1 MNRMYGVYI
10 LLFFYIGRKNMKKY
24 IMSIILCITAIGMSA
39 CASGKKIYESEKMNA
54 YERTEYFLT
63 MEYADTRID
72 ALESTDEKALYC
84 ESRFEDIDGI
94 TTYVVKNTYE
104 YDYETG
110 KAEKIESF
118 TAENYSPFYVPGGK
132 ILELDIDKNLY
143 VLDEQRQLIT
153 KVNLTELTFPNQASG
168 KSSINYIFDIKSDG
182 NYVYVNGQNNDGQGI
197 VLVLNL
203 DLQGKAF
210 FLADSGWTLVP
221 MRENKVKLVD
231 NKDGSLYGYKEERN
245 KLDKEGKLPKNVM
258 DFSVT
263 RGFCPGNAEYDYF
276 YYTNGYK
283 NEDSGIREDYL
294 IGVKGGRQEKIFD
307 FTAMGIADCY
317 VMNITPDTQEGFYVW
332 AIASEEKTVLYHFT
346 PSETVGDYSGKA
358 GKICC
363 KIGSL
368 WTVNNLYIEEFNKQS
383 EDYYFEM
390 VVYGDMYED
399 RDIAITHLFL
409 DCQDGKLDG
418 ILLDDIEDELIKN
431 DALYDLENYFAQS
444 KVVSKDR
451 FITHYLESVTDEK
464 GRIYALYP
472 DFTAFGYAYDKEID
486 FSDLMQ
492 YESLCG
498 ERNSFL
504 PTQGAGEDLAFL
516 LEYSGNRIVDEETK
530 EIHVKEETFR
540 SMLQFLKIQS
550 TDQHKNFDPVMQYC
564 EGESCATRAN
574 LSEPSDYLYFNELFH
589 KNAVFSNV
597 GADGLIIGSREGL
610 LGVCS
615 KSENKEAL
623 FALYDFLYEPEN
635 YHNFFSWGMIMPV
648 IREEYELRK
657 DYFLAT
663 EAYEDKYGKY
673 NRKHDFQI
681 GMGAAEVIIPVGS
694 ISEEEAEAAV
704 TALQE
709 VKYVKP
715 MKAAYE
721 NIIREEAEAYFTG
734 NQDLDRTCDNMEN
747 RLRLALEENKD

>member
-1 MNRMYGVYI
+1 MYGVCI
-10 LLFFYIGRKNMKKY
+10 LLFFHIGRKMMKKY
-24 IMSIILCITAIGMSA
+24 IFTTVLCIATIWMSA
-39 CASGKKIYESEKMNA
+39 CASGKKTYESEKMNA

-63 MEYADTRID
+63 KEYDDTRIE
-72 ALESTDEKALYC
+72 ALGSTDEKALYC

-118 TAENYSPFYVPGGK
+118 TAENYSSFYVPGGK
-132 ILELDIDKNLY
+132 MLELDIDKNLY
-143 VLDEQRQLIT
+143 VLDEQRQVIT
-153 KVNLTELTFPNQASG
+153 KVNLTELTFPNQASE

-182 NYVYVNGQNNDGQGI
+182 NYVYVNGKNTANQGI
-197 VLVLNL
+197 VLVLDM
-203 DLQGKAF
+203 DLQGKAI
-210 FLADSGWTLVP
+210 FLADGGWTLVP

-231 NKDGSLYGYKEERN
+231 NKDGSVYGYKEERN

-263 RGFCPGNAEYDYF
+263 RGFCPGNTEYDYF
-276 YYTNGYK
+276 YYTKGYK
-283 NEDSGIREDYL
+283 NEDNGIGKDYL
-294 IGVKGGRQEKIFD
+294 IGVKDGRQEKIFD
-307 FTAMGIADCY
+307 FTAMGIADFY
-317 VMNITPDTQEGFYVW
+317 IMNITPDTQEGFYIWV
-332 AIASEEKTVLYHFT
+332 IASEEEPVLYHFT

-472 DFTAFGYAYDKEID
+472 DFKAFGYAYDEKID
-486 FSDLMQ
+486 FSNLMQ
-492 YESLCG
+492 YENLCG
-498 ERNSFL
+498 KTKSFL
-504 PTQGAGEDLAFL
+504 STQGAGGDLAWL
-516 LEYSGNRIVDEETK
+516 LEYSGNRIVDEENK
-530 EIHVKEETFR
+530 KIHVKEDAFR

-635 YHNFFSWGMIMPV
+635 YHNFFFWGMIMPV
-648 IREEYELRK
+648 IREEYGLWK

-734 NQDLDRTCDNMEN
+734 NQDLDRACDNMEN

>member
-1 MNRMYGVYI
+1 MYGVCI
-10 LLFFYIGRKNMKKY
+10 LLFFHIGRKMMKKY
-24 IMSIILCITAIGMSA
+24 IFTTVLCIATIWMSA

-54 YERTEYFLT
+54 YERMEYFPT
-63 MEYADTRID
+63 REYADTRIE
-72 ALESTDEKALYC
+72 ALDSTDEKALYC

-118 TAENYSPFYVPGGK
+118 TAENYSSFYVPGGK
-132 ILELDIDKNLY
+132 MLELDIDKNLY
-143 VLDEQRQLIT
+143 VLDQQRQIIT
-153 KVNLTELTFPNQASG
+153 KVNLTELTFPNQASE
-168 KSSINYIFDIKSDG
+168 KSGINYIFDIKSDG
-182 NYVYVNGQNNDGQGI
+182 DYVYVNGQNNDGRGI
-197 VLVLNL
+197 VLVLDM
-203 DLQGKAF
+203 DLQGKAA

-231 NKDGSLYGYKEERN
+231 NKDGSVYGYKEERN

-283 NEDSGIREDYL
+283 NEDNGIGKDYL
-294 IGVKGGRQEKIFD
+294 IGVKDGRQEKIFD
-307 FTAMGIADCY
+307 FTAMGIADFY
-317 VMNITPDTQEGFYVW
+317 IMNITPDTQEGFYIWV
-332 AIASEEKTVLYHFT
+332 IASEEEPVLYHFT

-399 RDIAITHLFL
+399 RDIALTHLFL

-418 ILLDDIEDELIKN
+418 IVLGGIEDELIKN
-431 DALYDLENYFAQS
+431 DVLYDLENYFAQS

-451 FITHYLESVTDEK
+451 FITHYLESVTDGK

-589 KNAVFSNV
+589 KNVVFSNV

-673 NRKHDFQI
+673 NRKYDFQI

-721 NIIREEAEAYFTG
+721 NIILEEAEAYFTG

>member
-1 MNRMYGVYI
+1 
-10 LLFFYIGRKNMKKY
+10 MKKY
-24 IMSIILCITAIGMSA
+24 IFTTVLCIATIWMSA

-54 YERTEYFLT
+54 YERTEYFPT
-63 MEYADTRID
+63 REYADTRID
-72 ALESTDEKALYC
+72 ALDSTDEKALYC

-118 TAENYSPFYVPGGK
+118 TAENYSSFYVPGGK
-132 ILELDIDKNLY
+132 MLELDIDKNLY
-143 VLDEQRQLIT
+143 VLDEQRQVIT
-153 KVNLTELTFPNQASG
+153 KVNLTELTFPNQASE

-182 NYVYVNGQNNDGQGI
+182 NYVYVNGQNNDGRGI

-203 DLQGKAF
+203 DLQGKAA

-231 NKDGSLYGYKEERN
+231 NKDGSVYGYKEERN

-263 RGFCPGNAEYDYF
+263 KGFCPGNAEYDYF

-283 NEDSGIREDYL
+283 NEDNGIGKDYL
-294 IGVKGGRQEKIFD
+294 IGVKDGRQEKIFD
-307 FTAMGIADCY
+307 FTAMGIADFY
-317 VMNITPDTQEGFYVW
+317 IMSITPDTQEGFYIWV
-332 AIASEEKTVLYHFT
+332 IASEEEPVLYHFT

-472 DFTAFGYAYDKEID
+472 DFKAFGYAYDEKID
-486 FSDLMQ
+486 FSNLMQ
-492 YESLCG
+492 YENLCG
-498 ERNSFL
+498 ESNSFL
-504 PTQGAGEDLAFL
+504 STQGAGVDLAWL
-516 LEYSGNRIVDEETK
+516 LEYSGNRIVDEENK
-530 EIHVKEETFR
+530 EIHVKEDAFR

-550 TDQHKNFDPVMQYC
+550 TDKHKNFDPVMQYC

-574 LSEPSDYLYFNELFH
+574 LPEPSDYLYFNELFH
-589 KNAVFSNV
+589 KNAVFGNV
-597 GADGLIIGSREGL
+597 GAEGLIIGEREGL

-635 YHNFFSWGMIMPV
+635 YHNFFFWGMIMPV
-648 IREEYELRK
+648 VREEYGLWK

>member
-1 MNRMYGVYI
+1 
-10 LLFFYIGRKNMKKY
+10 MKKY
-24 IMSIILCITAIGMSA
+24 IFTTVLCIATIWMSA

-54 YERTEYFLT
+54 YERTEYFPT
-63 MEYADTRID
+63 REYADTRIE
-72 ALESTDEKALYC
+72 ALDSTDEKALYC

-118 TAENYSPFYVPGGK
+118 TAENYSSFYVPGGK
-132 ILELDIDKNLY
+132 MLELDIDKNLY
-143 VLDEQRQLIT
+143 VLDEQRQVIT
-153 KVNLTELTFPNQASG
+153 KVNLTELTFPNQASE

-182 NYVYVNGQNNDGQGI
+182 NYVYVNGKNTANQGI
-197 VLVLNL
+197 VLVLDM
-203 DLQGKAF
+203 DLQGKAI
-210 FLADSGWTLVP
+210 FLADGGWTLVP

-231 NKDGSLYGYKEERN
+231 NKDGSVYGYKEERN

-263 RGFCPGNAEYDYF
+263 RGFCPGNTEYDYF
-276 YYTNGYK
+276 YYTKGYK
-283 NEDSGIREDYL
+283 NEDNGIGKDYL
-294 IGVKGGRQEKIFD
+294 IGVKDGRQEKIFD
-307 FTAMGIADCY
+307 FTAMGIADFY
-317 VMNITPDTQEGFYVW
+317 IMNITPDTQEGFYIWV
-332 AIASEEKTVLYHFT
+332 IASEEEPVLYHFT

-472 DFTAFGYAYDKEID
+472 DFKAFGYAYDEKID
-486 FSDLMQ
+486 FSNLMQ
-492 YESLCG
+492 YENLCG
-498 ERNSFL
+498 KTKSFL
-504 PTQGAGEDLAFL
+504 STQGAGGDLAWL
-516 LEYSGNRIVDEETK
+516 LEYSGNRIVDEENK
-530 EIHVKEETFR
+530 KIHVKEDAFR

-635 YHNFFSWGMIMPV
+635 YHNFFFWGMIMPV
-648 IREEYELRK
+648 VREEYGLWK

-694 ISEEEAEAAV
+694 ISEKEAEAAV

-721 NIIREEAEAYFTG
+721 NIILEEAEAYFTG
-734 NQDLDRTCDNMEN
+734 NQDLDRACDNMEN

>member
-1 MNRMYGVYI
+1 
-10 LLFFYIGRKNMKKY
+10 MKKY
-24 IMSIILCITAIGMSA
+24 IFTTVLCIATIWMSA

-54 YERTEYFLT
+54 YERTECFLT
-63 MEYADTRID
+63 MEYADTCID

-132 ILELDIDKNLY
+132 MLELDIDKNLY

-182 NYVYVNGQNNDGQGI
+182 NYVYVNGQNNDGRGI

-210 FLADSGWTLVP
+210 FLADGGWTLVP

-399 RDIAITHLFL
+399 RDIALTHLFL

-418 ILLDDIEDELIKN
+418 IVLGDIEDELIKN

-550 TDQHKNFDPVMQYC
+550 TDKHKNFDPVMQYC

-673 NRKHDFQI
+673 NRKYDFQI

>member
-1 MNRMYGVYI
+1 
-10 LLFFYIGRKNMKKY
+10 MKKY
-24 IMSIILCITAIGMSA
+24 IFTTVLCIATIWMSA

-54 YERTEYFLT
+54 YERTECFLT

-358 GKICC
+358 GKVCC

-368 WTVNNLYIEEFNKQS
+368 WPANNLYIEEFNKQS

-418 ILLDDIEDELIKN
+418 ILLDDIEDELVKN

-451 FITHYLESVTDEK
+451 FITHYLESVMDEK

-472 DFTAFGYAYDKEID
+472 DFKAFGYAYDEKID
-486 FSDLMQ
+486 FSNLMQ
-492 YESLCG
+492 YENLCG
-498 ERNSFL
+498 KTKSFL
-504 PTQGAGEDLAFL
+504 STQGAGGDLAWL
-516 LEYSGNRIVDEETK
+516 LEYSGNRIVDEENK
-530 EIHVKEETFR
+530 EIHVKEEAFR

-721 NIIREEAEAYFTG
+721 NIILEEAEAYFTG

>member
-1 MNRMYGVYI
+1 MSA
-10 LLFFYIGRKNMKKY
+10 LKTIGREILQMKKY

-54 YERTEYFLT
+54 YERTEYFPT
-63 MEYADTRID
+63 REYADTRIE
-72 ALESTDEKALYC
+72 ALDSTDEKALYC
-84 ESRFEDIDGI
+84 ESRFEDIDGT

-118 TAENYSPFYVPGGK
+118 TAENYSSFYVPGGK
-132 ILELDIDKNLY
+132 MLELDIDKNLY
-143 VLDEQRQLIT
+143 VLDQQRQIIT

-168 KSSINYIFDIKSDG
+168 KSGINYIFDIKSDG
-182 NYVYVNGQNNDGQGI
+182 DYVYVNGQNNDGRGI
-197 VLVLNL
+197 VLVLDM
-203 DLQGKAF
+203 DLQGKAA

-283 NEDSGIREDYL
+283 NEDNGIGKDYL
-294 IGVKGGRQEKIFD
+294 IGVKDGRQEKIFD
-307 FTAMGIADCY
+307 FTAMGIADFY
-317 VMNITPDTQEGFYVW
+317 IMNITPDTQEGFYIWV
-332 AIASEEKTVLYHFT
+332 IASEEEPVLYHFT

-418 ILLDDIEDELIKN
+418 IVLGGIEDELIKN
-431 DALYDLENYFAQS
+431 DVLYDLENYFAQS

-516 LEYSGNRIVDEETK
+516 LEYSGNRIVDEENK

-589 KNAVFSNV
+589 KNVVFSNV

-673 NRKHDFQI
+673 NRKYDFQI

-721 NIIREEAEAYFTG
+721 NIILEEAEAYFTG

>member
-1 MNRMYGVYI
+1 MYGVCI
-10 LLFFYIGRKNMKKY
+10 LLFFHIGRKMMKKY
-24 IMSIILCITAIGMSA
+24 IFTTVLCIATIWMSA
-39 CASGKKIYESEKMNA
+39 CASGKKTYESEKMNA

-63 MEYADTRID
+63 KEYDDTRIE
-72 ALESTDEKALYC
+72 ALGSTDEKALYC

-118 TAENYSPFYVPGGK
+118 TAENYSSFYVPGGK
-132 ILELDIDKNLY
+132 MLELDIDKNLY
-143 VLDEQRQLIT
+143 VLDEQRQVIT
-153 KVNLTELTFPNQASG
+153 KVNLTELTFPNQASE

-182 NYVYVNGQNNDGQGI
+182 NYVYVNGQNNDGRGI

-203 DLQGKAF
+203 DLQGKAA

-231 NKDGSLYGYKEERN
+231 NKDGSVYGYKEERN

-263 RGFCPGNAEYDYF
+263 RGFCPGNTEYDYF

-283 NEDSGIREDYL
+283 NEDNGIGKDYL
-294 IGVKGGRQEKIFD
+294 IGVKDGRQEKIFD
-307 FTAMGIADCY
+307 FTAMGIADFY
-317 VMNITPDTQEGFYVW
+317 IMNITPDTQEGFYIWV
-332 AIASEEKTVLYHFT
+332 IASEEEPVLYHFT

-472 DFTAFGYAYDKEID
+472 DFKAFGYAYDEKID
-486 FSDLMQ
+486 FSNLMQ
-492 YESLCG
+492 YENLCG
-498 ERNSFL
+498 KTKSFL
-504 PTQGAGEDLAFL
+504 STQGAGGDLAWL
-516 LEYSGNRIVDEETK
+516 LEYSGNWIVDEENK
-530 EIHVKEETFR
+530 KIHVKEDAFR

-550 TDQHKNFDPVMQYC
+550 TDKHKNFDPVMQYC

-635 YHNFFSWGMIMPV
+635 YHNFFFWGMIMPV
-648 IREEYELRK
+648 IRDEYGLWK

-721 NIIREEAEAYFTG
+721 NIILEEAEAYFTG
-734 NQDLDRTCDNMEN
+734 NQDLDRACDNMEN

>member
-1 MNRMYGVYI
+1 MYGVCI
-10 LLFFYIGRKNMKKY
+10 LLFFHIGRKMMKKY
-24 IMSIILCITAIGMSA
+24 IFTTVLCIATIWMSA

-54 YERTEYFLT
+54 YERTECFLT

-132 ILELDIDKNLY
+132 MLELDIDKNLY

-221 MRENKVKLVD
+221 MQENKVKLVD

-472 DFTAFGYAYDKEID
+472 DFKAFGYAYDEKID
-486 FSDLMQ
+486 FSNLMQ
-492 YESLCG
+492 YENLCG
-498 ERNSFL
+498 KTKSFL
-504 PTQGAGEDLAFL
+504 STQGAGGDLAWL
-516 LEYSGNRIVDEETK
+516 LEYSGNRIVDEENK
-530 EIHVKEETFR
+530 KIHVKEDAFR

-635 YHNFFSWGMIMPV
+635 YHNFFFWGMIMPV
-648 IREEYELRK
+648 IKEEYGLWK

-721 NIIREEAEAYFTG
+721 NIILEEAEAYFTG
-734 NQDLDRTCDNMEN
+734 NQDLDRACDNIEN

>member
-1 MNRMYGVYI
+1 MYGVCI
-10 LLFFYIGRKNMKKY
+10 LLFFHIGRKMMKKY
-24 IMSIILCITAIGMSA
+24 IFTTVLCIATIWMSA

-54 YERTEYFLT
+54 YERTEYFPT
-63 MEYADTRID
+63 REYADTRID
-72 ALESTDEKALYC
+72 ALGSTDEKALYC

-118 TAENYSPFYVPGGK
+118 TAENYSSFYVPGGK
-132 ILELDIDKNLY
+132 MLELDIDKNLY
-143 VLDEQRQLIT
+143 VLDEQRQVIT

-307 FTAMGIADCY
+307 FTAMGIADFY
-317 VMNITPDTQEGFYVW
+317 IMSITPDTQEGFYIWV
-332 AIASEEKTVLYHFT
+332 IASEEEPVLYHFT

-472 DFTAFGYAYDKEID
+472 DFKAFGYAYDEKID
-486 FSDLMQ
+486 FSNLMQ
-492 YESLCG
+492 YENLCG
-498 ERNSFL
+498 KTKSFL
-504 PTQGAGEDLAFL
+504 STQGAGGDLAWL
-516 LEYSGNRIVDEETK
+516 LEYSGNRIVDEENK
-530 EIHVKEETFR
+530 KIHVKEDAFR

-635 YHNFFSWGMIMPV
+635 YHNFFFWGMIMPV
-648 IREEYELRK
+648 VREEYGLWK

-681 GMGAAEVIIPVGS
+681 GMGAAEVIIPVDS
-694 ISEEEAEAAV
+694 ISEKEAEAAV

-721 NIIREEAEAYFTG
+721 NIILEEAEAYFTG
-734 NQDLDRTCDNMEN
+734 NQDLDRACDNMEN

>member
-1 MNRMYGVYI
+1 
-10 LLFFYIGRKNMKKY
+10 MKKY
-24 IMSIILCITAIGMSA
+24 IFTTVLCIATIWMSA

-54 YERTEYFLT
+54 YERTECFLT

-358 GKICC
+358 GKVCC

-368 WTVNNLYIEEFNKQS
+368 WPANNLYIEEFNKQS

-498 ERNSFL
+498 ESNSFL

-516 LEYSGNRIVDEETK
+516 LEYSGNRIVDEENK
-530 EIHVKEETFR
+530 EIHVKEDAFR

-574 LSEPSDYLYFNELFH
+574 LPEPSDYLYFNELFH

-597 GADGLIIGSREGL
+597 GAEGLIIGEREGL

-635 YHNFFSWGMIMPV
+635 YHNFFFWGMIMPV
-648 IREEYELRK
+648 VREEYGLWK

-721 NIIREEAEAYFTG
+721 NIILEEAEAYFTG

>member
-1 MNRMYGVYI
+1 
-10 LLFFYIGRKNMKKY
+10 MKKY

-54 YERTEYFLT
+54 YERTEYFPT
-63 MEYADTRID
+63 REYADTRID

-358 GKICC
+358 GKVCC

-368 WTVNNLYIEEFNKQS
+368 WPANNLYIEEFNKQS

-418 ILLDDIEDELIKN
+418 ILLDGIEDELIKN
-431 DALYDLENYFAQS
+431 DVLYDLENYFAQS

-451 FITHYLESVTDEK
+451 FITHYLESVTDGK

-530 EIHVKEETFR
+530 EIHVKEEAFR

-589 KNAVFSNV
+589 KNVVFSNV

-673 NRKHDFQI
+673 NRKYDFQI

-721 NIIREEAEAYFTG
+721 NIILEEAEAYFTG

>member
-1 MNRMYGVYI
+1 
-10 LLFFYIGRKNMKKY
+10 MKKY
-24 IMSIILCITAIGMSA
+24 IFTTVLCIATIWMSA

-54 YERTEYFLT
+54 YERTEYFPT
-63 MEYADTRID
+63 REYADTRID
-72 ALESTDEKALYC
+72 ALDSTDEKALYC

-332 AIASEEKTVLYHFT
+332 AIASGEKTVLYHFT

-358 GKICC
+358 GKVCC

-368 WTVNNLYIEEFNKQS
+368 WPTSGLYIEEFNKQS
-383 EDYYFEM
+383 ENYYFEM

-486 FSDLMQ
+486 FFDLMQ

-498 ERNSFL
+498 ESNSFL

-516 LEYSGNRIVDEETK
+516 LEYSGNRIVDEENK
-530 EIHVKEETFR
+530 KIHVKEDAFR

-574 LSEPSDYLYFNELFH
+574 LPEPSDYLYFNELFH

-635 YHNFFSWGMIMPV
+635 YHNFFFWGMIMPV
-648 IREEYELRK
+648 VKEEYGLWK

-734 NQDLDRTCDNMEN
+734 NQDLDRACDNMEN

>member
-1 MNRMYGVYI
+1 
-10 LLFFYIGRKNMKKY
+10 MKKY
-24 IMSIILCITAIGMSA
+24 IFTTVLCIATIWMSA

-54 YERTEYFLT
+54 YERTECFLT

-358 GKICC
+358 GKVCC

-368 WTVNNLYIEEFNKQS
+368 WPTSGLYIEEFNKQS
-383 EDYYFEM
+383 ENYYFEM

-498 ERNSFL
+498 ESNSFL

-516 LEYSGNRIVDEETK
+516 LEYSGNRIVDEENK
-530 EIHVKEETFR
+530 KIHVKEDAFR

-550 TDQHKNFDPVMQYC
+550 TDKHKNFDPVMQYC

-574 LSEPSDYLYFNELFH
+574 LPEPSDYLYFNELFH

-635 YHNFFSWGMIMPV
+635 YHNFFFWGMIMPV
-648 IREEYELRK
+648 VKEEYGLWK

-721 NIIREEAEAYFTG
+721 NIILEEAEAYFTG
-734 NQDLDRTCDNMEN
+734 NQDLDRICDNMEN
-747 RLRLALEENKD
+747 RLRLALEESKD

>member
-1 MNRMYGVYI
+1 MYGVCI
-10 LLFFYIGRKNMKKY
+10 LLFFHIGRKMMKKY
-24 IMSIILCITAIGMSA
+24 IFTTVLCIATIWMSA

-54 YERTEYFLT
+54 YERTEYFPT
-63 MEYADTRID
+63 REYADTRID
-72 ALESTDEKALYC
+72 ALNSTDEKALYC

-358 GKICC
+358 GKVCC

-368 WTVNNLYIEEFNKQS
+368 WPANNLYIEEFNKQS

-498 ERNSFL
+498 ESNSFL

-516 LEYSGNRIVDEETK
+516 LEYSGNRIVDEENK
-530 EIHVKEETFR
+530 EIHVKEDAFR

-550 TDQHKNFDPVMQYC
+550 TDKHKNFDPVMQYC

-574 LSEPSDYLYFNELFH
+574 LPEPSDYLYFNELFH

-597 GADGLIIGSREGL
+597 GAEGLIIGEREGL

-635 YHNFFSWGMIMPV
+635 YHNFYFWGMIMPV
-648 IREEYELRK
+648 IKEEYGLWK

-721 NIIREEAEAYFTG
+721 NIILEEAEAYFTG

-747 RLRLALEENKD
+747 RLRLALEESKD

>member
-1 MNRMYGVYI
+1 
-10 LLFFYIGRKNMKKY
+10 MKKY
-24 IMSIILCITAIGMSA
+24 IFTTVLCIATIWMSA

-54 YERTEYFLT
+54 YERTEYFPT
-63 MEYADTRID
+63 REYADTRIE
-72 ALESTDEKALYC
+72 ALDSTDEKALYC

-118 TAENYSPFYVPGGK
+118 TAENYSSFYVPGGK
-132 ILELDIDKNLY
+132 MLELDIDKNLY
-143 VLDEQRQLIT
+143 VLDEQRQVIT

-182 NYVYVNGQNNDGQGI
+182 NYVYVNGKNTANQGI
-197 VLVLNL
+197 VLVLDM
-203 DLQGKAF
+203 DLQGKAI
-210 FLADSGWTLVP
+210 FLADGGWTLVP

-231 NKDGSLYGYKEERN
+231 NKDGSVYGYKEERN

-263 RGFCPGNAEYDYF
+263 RGFCPGNTEYDYF
-276 YYTNGYK
+276 YYTKGYK
-283 NEDSGIREDYL
+283 NEDNGIGKDYL
-294 IGVKGGRQEKIFD
+294 IGVKDGRQEKIFD
-307 FTAMGIADCY
+307 FTAMGIADFY
-317 VMNITPDTQEGFYVW
+317 IMNITPDTQEGFYIWV
-332 AIASEEKTVLYHFT
+332 IASEEEPVLYHFT

-358 GKICC
+358 GKVCC

-472 DFTAFGYAYDKEID
+472 DFKAFGYAYDEKID
-486 FSDLMQ
+486 FSNLMQ
-492 YESLCG
+492 YENLCG
-498 ERNSFL
+498 KTKSFL
-504 PTQGAGEDLAFL
+504 STQGAGGDLAWL
-516 LEYSGNRIVDEETK
+516 LEYSGNRIVDEENK
-530 EIHVKEETFR
+530 KIHVKEDAFR

-550 TDQHKNFDPVMQYC
+550 TDKHKNFDPVMQYC

-589 KNAVFSNV
+589 KNAVFGNV
-597 GADGLIIGSREGL
+597 GADGLIIGEREGL

-635 YHNFFSWGMIMPV
+635 YHNFYFWGMIMPV
-648 IREEYELRK
+648 IKEEYGLWK

-734 NQDLDRTCDNMEN
+734 NQDLDRACDNMEN

>member
-1 MNRMYGVYI
+1 MYGVCI
-10 LLFFYIGRKNMKKY
+10 LLFFHIGRKMMKKY
-24 IMSIILCITAIGMSA
+24 IFTTVLCIATIWMSA

-54 YERTEYFLT
+54 YERTECFLT

-118 TAENYSPFYVPGGK
+118 TAENYSSFYVPGGK
-132 ILELDIDKNLY
+132 MLELDIDKNLY
-143 VLDEQRQLIT
+143 VLDQQRQIIT
-153 KVNLTELTFPNQASG
+153 KVNLTELTFPNQASE
-168 KSSINYIFDIKSDG
+168 KSGINYIFDIKSDG
-182 NYVYVNGQNNDGQGI
+182 DYVYVNGQNNDGRGI
-197 VLVLNL
+197 VLVLDM
-203 DLQGKAF
+203 DLQGKAA

-231 NKDGSLYGYKEERN
+231 NKDGSVYGYKEERN

-283 NEDSGIREDYL
+283 NEDNGIGKDYL
-294 IGVKGGRQEKIFD
+294 IGVKDGRQEKIFD
-307 FTAMGIADCY
+307 FTAMGIADFY
-317 VMNITPDTQEGFYVW
+317 IMNITPDTQEGFYIWV
-332 AIASEEKTVLYHFT
+332 IASEEEPVLYHFT

-399 RDIAITHLFL
+399 RDIALTHLFL

-418 ILLDDIEDELIKN
+418 IVLGGIEDELIKN
-431 DALYDLENYFAQS
+431 DVLYDLENYFAQS

-451 FITHYLESVTDEK
+451 FITHYLESVTDGK

-589 KNAVFSNV
+589 KNVVFSNV

-673 NRKHDFQI
+673 NRKYDFQI

-721 NIIREEAEAYFTG
+721 NIILEEAEAYFTG

>member
-1 MNRMYGVYI
+1 MYGVCI
-10 LLFFYIGRKNMKKY
+10 LLFFHIGRKMMKKY
-24 IMSIILCITAIGMSA
+24 IFTTVLCIATIWMSA

-54 YERTEYFLT
+54 YERMEYFPT
-63 MEYADTRID
+63 REYADTRIE
-72 ALESTDEKALYC
+72 ALDSTDEKALYC

-118 TAENYSPFYVPGGK
+118 TAENYSSFYVPGGK
-132 ILELDIDKNLY
+132 MLELDIDKNLY
-143 VLDEQRQLIT
+143 VLDEQRQVIT
-153 KVNLTELTFPNQASG
+153 KVNLTELTFPNQASE

-182 NYVYVNGQNNDGQGI
+182 NYVYVNGQNNDGRGI

-203 DLQGKAF
+203 DLQGKAA

-231 NKDGSLYGYKEERN
+231 NKDGSVYGYKEERN

-263 RGFCPGNAEYDYF
+263 KGFCPGNAEYDYF

-283 NEDSGIREDYL
+283 NEDNGIGKDYL
-294 IGVKGGRQEKIFD
+294 IGVKDGRQEKIFD
-307 FTAMGIADCY
+307 FTAMGIADFY
-317 VMNITPDTQEGFYVW
+317 IMSITPDTQEGFYIWV
-332 AIASEEKTVLYHFT
+332 IASEEEPVLYHFT

-472 DFTAFGYAYDKEID
+472 DFKAFGYAYDEKID
-486 FSDLMQ
+486 FSNLMQ
-492 YESLCG
+492 YENLCG
-498 ERNSFL
+498 ESNSFL
-504 PTQGAGEDLAFL
+504 STQGAGVDLAWL
-516 LEYSGNRIVDEETK
+516 LEYSGNRIVDEENK
-530 EIHVKEETFR
+530 EIHVKEDAFR

-550 TDQHKNFDPVMQYC
+550 TDKHKNFDPVMQYC

-574 LSEPSDYLYFNELFH
+574 LPEPSDYLYFNELFH
-589 KNAVFSNV
+589 KNAVFGNV
-597 GADGLIIGSREGL
+597 GAEGLIIGEREGL

-635 YHNFFSWGMIMPV
+635 YHNFFFWGMIMPV
-648 IREEYELRK
+648 VREEYGLWK

>member
-1 MNRMYGVYI
+1 MYGVCI
-10 LLFFYIGRKNMKKY
+10 LLFFHIGRKMMKKY
-24 IMSIILCITAIGMSA
+24 IFTTVLCIATIWMSA
-39 CASGKKIYESEKMNA
+39 CSSGKKIYESEKMNA
-54 YERTEYFLT
+54 YERTECFLT
-63 MEYADTRID
+63 KEYDDTRID
-72 ALESTDEKALYC
+72 ALGSTDEKALYC

-118 TAENYSPFYVPGGK
+118 TAENYSSFYVPGGK

-358 GKICC
+358 GIICC

-472 DFTAFGYAYDKEID
+472 DFKAFGYAYDEKID
-486 FSDLMQ
+486 FSNLMQ
-492 YESLCG
+492 YENLCG
-498 ERNSFL
+498 KTKSFL
-504 PTQGAGEDLAFL
+504 STQGAGGDLAWL
-516 LEYSGNRIVDEETK
+516 LEYSGNRIVDEENK
-530 EIHVKEETFR
+530 KIHVKEDAFR

-550 TDQHKNFDPVMQYC
+550 TDKHKNFDPVMQYC

-589 KNAVFSNV
+589 KNAVFGNV
-597 GADGLIIGSREGL
+597 GAEGLIIGEREGL

-635 YHNFFSWGMIMPV
+635 YHNFYFWGMIMPV
-648 IREEYELRK
+648 VREEYGLWK

-721 NIIREEAEAYFTG
+721 NIILEEAEAYFTG

-747 RLRLALEENKD
+747 RLRLALEESKD

>member
-1 MNRMYGVYI
+1 
-10 LLFFYIGRKNMKKY
+10 MKKY

-54 YERTEYFLT
+54 YERTECFLT
-63 MEYADTRID
+63 MEYADTCID

-221 MRENKVKLVD
+221 MWENKVKLVD

-317 VMNITPDTQEGFYVW
+317 VMNITPDTQEGFYIWV
-332 AIASEEKTVLYHFT
+332 IASEEKTVLYHFT

-358 GKICC
+358 GKVCC

-368 WTVNNLYIEEFNKQS
+368 WPANNLYIEEFNKQS

-418 ILLDDIEDELIKN
+418 IVLGGIEDELIKN
-431 DALYDLENYFAQS
+431 DVLYDLENYFAQS

-516 LEYSGNRIVDEETK
+516 LEYSGNRIVDEENK

-589 KNAVFSNV
+589 KNVVFSNV

-673 NRKHDFQI
+673 NRKYDFQI

-721 NIIREEAEAYFTG
+721 NIILEEAEAYFTG

>member
-54 YERTEYFLT
+54 YERTECFPT
-63 MEYADTRID
+63 REYADTRID

-143 VLDEQRQLIT
+143 VLDEQRQVIT

-182 NYVYVNGQNNDGQGI
+182 DYVYVNGQNNDGRGI
-197 VLVLNL
+197 VLVLDM
-203 DLQGKAF
+203 DLQGKAA

-263 RGFCPGNAEYDYF
+263 RGFCPGNTEYDYF

-307 FTAMGIADCY
+307 FTAMGIADFY
-317 VMNITPDTQEGFYVW
+317 IMNITPDTQEGFYIWV
-332 AIASEEKTVLYHFT
+332 IASEEKTVLYHFT

-399 RDIAITHLFL
+399 RDIALTHLFL

-418 ILLDDIEDELIKN
+418 IVLGDIEDELIKN

-492 YESLCG
+492 YEGLCG

-673 NRKHDFQI
+673 NRKYDFQI

-721 NIIREEAEAYFTG
+721 NIILEEAEAYFTG

>member
-1 MNRMYGVYI
+1 MYGVCI
-10 LLFFYIGRKNMKKY
+10 LLFFHIGRKMMKKY
-24 IMSIILCITAIGMSA
+24 IFTTVLCIATIWMSA
-39 CASGKKIYESEKMNA
+39 CASGKKTYESEKMNA

-63 MEYADTRID
+63 KEYDDTRIE
-72 ALESTDEKALYC
+72 ALGSTDEKALYC

-110 KAEKIESF
+110 KAEKIEFF
-118 TAENYSPFYVPGGK
+118 TAENYSSFYVPGGK
-132 ILELDIDKNLY
+132 MLELDIDKNLY
-143 VLDEQRQLIT
+143 VLDEQRQVIT
-153 KVNLTELTFPNQASG
+153 KVNLTELTFPNQASE

-182 NYVYVNGQNNDGQGI
+182 NYVYVNGQNNDGRGI

-231 NKDGSLYGYKEERN
+231 NKDGSVYGYKEERN

-263 RGFCPGNAEYDYF
+263 KGFCPGNAEYDYF

-283 NEDSGIREDYL
+283 NEDNGIGKDYL
-294 IGVKGGRQEKIFD
+294 IGVKDGRQEKIFD
-307 FTAMGIADCY
+307 FTAMGIADFY
-317 VMNITPDTQEGFYVW
+317 IMSITPDTQEGFYIWV
-332 AIASEEKTVLYHFT
+332 IASEEEPVLYHFT

-472 DFTAFGYAYDKEID
+472 DFKAFGYAYDEKID
-486 FSDLMQ
+486 FSNLMQ
-492 YESLCG
+492 YENLCG
-498 ERNSFL
+498 KTKSFL
-504 PTQGAGEDLAFL
+504 STQGAGGDLAWL
-516 LEYSGNRIVDEETK
+516 LEYSGNRIVDEENK
-530 EIHVKEETFR
+530 KIHVKEDAFR

-635 YHNFFSWGMIMPV
+635 YHNFFFWGMIMPV
-648 IREEYELRK
+648 VREEYGLWK

-694 ISEEEAEAAV
+694 ISEKEAEAAV

-721 NIIREEAEAYFTG
+721 NIILEEAEAYFTG
-734 NQDLDRTCDNMEN
+734 NQDLDRACDNMEN

>member
-1 MNRMYGVYI
+1 
-10 LLFFYIGRKNMKKY
+10 MKKY
-24 IMSIILCITAIGMSA
+24 IFTTVLCIATIWMSA

-54 YERTEYFLT
+54 YERTECFLT

-418 ILLDDIEDELIKN
+418 IVLGGIEDELIKN
-431 DALYDLENYFAQS
+431 DVLYDLENYFAQS

-516 LEYSGNRIVDEETK
+516 LEYSGNRIVDEENK

-589 KNAVFSNV
+589 KNVVFSNV

-673 NRKHDFQI
+673 NRKYDFQI

-721 NIIREEAEAYFTG
+721 NIILEEAEAYFTG

>member
-1 MNRMYGVYI
+1 
-10 LLFFYIGRKNMKKY
+10 
-24 IMSIILCITAIGMSA
+24 
-39 CASGKKIYESEKMNA
+39 
-54 YERTEYFLT
+54 
-63 MEYADTRID
+63 AD
-72 ALESTDEKALYC
+72 
-84 ESRFEDIDGI
+84 G
-94 TTYVVKNTYE
+94 
-104 YDYETG
+104 
-110 KAEKIESF
+110 
-118 TAENYSPFYVPGGK
+118 
-132 ILELDIDKNLY
+132 
-143 VLDEQRQLIT
+143 
-153 KVNLTELTFPNQASG
+153 
-168 KSSINYIFDIKSDG
+168 
-182 NYVYVNGQNNDGQGI
+182 
-197 VLVLNL
+197 
-203 DLQGKAF
+203 
-210 FLADSGWTLVP
+210 GWTLVP

-231 NKDGSLYGYKEERN
+231 NKDGSVYGYKEERN

-263 RGFCPGNAEYDYF
+263 RGFCPGNTEYDYF
-276 YYTNGYK
+276 YYTKGYK
-283 NEDSGIREDYL
+283 NEDSGIGKDYL
-294 IGVKGGRQEKIFD
+294 IGVKDGRQEKIFD
-307 FTAMGIADCY
+307 FTAMGIADFY
-317 VMNITPDTQEGFYVW
+317 IMSITPDTQEGFYIWV
-332 AIASEEKTVLYHFT
+332 IASEEEPVLYHFT
-346 PSETVGDYSGKA
+346 PSETIGDYSGKA

-368 WTVNNLYIEEFNKQS
+368 WTANNLHIEEFNEQS

-399 RDIAITHLFL
+399 RDIALTHLFL

-418 ILLDDIEDELIKN
+418 IVLGGIEDELIKN

-444 KVVSKDR
+444 KVVSKER

-498 ERNSFL
+498 ESNSFL

-516 LEYSGNRIVDEETK
+516 LEYSGNRIVDEENK
-530 EIHVKEETFR
+530 EIHVKEEAFR

-550 TDQHKNFDPVMQYC
+550 TDKHKNFDPVMQYC

-681 GMGAAEVIIPVGS
+681 GMGAAEVIIPVGT

-721 NIIREEAEAYFTG
+721 NIILEEAEAYFTG

>member
-1 MNRMYGVYI
+1 
-10 LLFFYIGRKNMKKY
+10 MKKY
-24 IMSIILCITAIGMSA
+24 IFTTVLCIATIWMSA

-54 YERTEYFLT
+54 YERTEYFPT
-63 MEYADTRID
+63 REYADTRID
-72 ALESTDEKALYC
+72 ALNSTDEKALYC

-332 AIASEEKTVLYHFT
+332 AIASEEKTVLYHFI

-358 GKICC
+358 GKVCC

-368 WTVNNLYIEEFNKQS
+368 WPANNLYIEEFNKQS

-444 KVVSKDR
+444 KVVSKER

-492 YESLCG
+492 YENLCG
-498 ERNSFL
+498 KTKSFL
-504 PTQGAGEDLAFL
+504 STQGAGGDLAWL
-516 LEYSGNRIVDEETK
+516 LEYSGNRIVDEENK
-530 EIHVKEETFR
+530 KIHVKEDEFR

-597 GADGLIIGSREGL
+597 GAEGLIIGEREGL

-635 YHNFFSWGMIMPV
+635 YHNFYFWGMIMPV
-648 IREEYELRK
+648 IKEEYGLWK

-734 NQDLDRTCDNMEN
+734 NQDLDRACDNMEN

>member
-1 MNRMYGVYI
+1 MYGVCI
-10 LLFFYIGRKNMKKY
+10 LLFFHIGRKMMKKY
-24 IMSIILCITAIGMSA
+24 IFTTVLCIATIWMSA
-39 CASGKKIYESEKMNA
+39 CSSGKKIYESEKMNA
-54 YERTEYFLT
+54 YERTECFLT
-63 MEYADTRID
+63 KEYDDTRID
-72 ALESTDEKALYC
+72 ALGSTDEKALYC

-118 TAENYSPFYVPGGK
+118 TAENYSSFYVPGGK

-358 GKICC
+358 GIICC

-472 DFTAFGYAYDKEID
+472 DFKAFGYAYDEKID
-486 FSDLMQ
+486 FSNLMQ
-492 YESLCG
+492 YENLCG
-498 ERNSFL
+498 KTKSFL
-504 PTQGAGEDLAFL
+504 STQGAGGDLAWL
-516 LEYSGNRIVDEETK
+516 LEYSGNRIVDEENK
-530 EIHVKEETFR
+530 KIHVKEDAFR

-635 YHNFFSWGMIMPV
+635 YHNFYFWGMIMPV
-648 IREEYELRK
+648 IKEEYGLWK

-721 NIIREEAEAYFTG
+721 NIIREEAEAYFTD
-734 NQDLDRTCDNMEN
+734 NQDLDRACDNMEN

>member
-54 YERTEYFLT
+54 YERTECFLT
-63 MEYADTRID
+63 MEYADTCID

-399 RDIAITHLFL
+399 RDIALTHLFL

-418 ILLDDIEDELIKN
+418 IVLGDIEDELIKN

-635 YHNFFSWGMIMPV
+635 YHNFFFWGMIMPV
-648 IREEYELRK
+648 VREEYGLWK

-694 ISEEEAEAAV
+694 ISEEEAETAV

-721 NIIREEAEAYFTG
+721 NIILEEAEAYFTG

-747 RLRLALEENKD
+747 RLRLALEESKD

>member
-1 MNRMYGVYI
+1 MYGVCI
-10 LLFFYIGRKNMKKY
+10 LLFFHIGRKMMKKY
-24 IMSIILCITAIGMSA
+24 IFTTVLCIATIWMSA

-54 YERTEYFLT
+54 YERTECFLT

-358 GKICC
+358 GKVCC

-368 WTVNNLYIEEFNKQS
+368 WPANNLYIEEFNKQS

-472 DFTAFGYAYDKEID
+472 DFKAFGYAYDKEID
-486 FSDLMQ
+486 FSNLMQ
-492 YESLCG
+492 YENLCG
-498 ERNSFL
+498 KTKSFL
-504 PTQGAGEDLAFL
+504 STQGAGGDLAWL
-516 LEYSGNRIVDEETK
+516 LEYSGNRIVDEENK
-530 EIHVKEETFR
+530 EIHVKEEAFR

-574 LSEPSDYLYFNELFH
+574 LPEPSDYLYFNELFH

-635 YHNFFSWGMIMPV
+635 YHNFFFWGMIMPV
-648 IREEYELRK
+648 VKEEYGLWK

-721 NIIREEAEAYFTG
+721 NIILEEAEAYFTG

-747 RLRLALEENKD
+747 RLRLALEESKD

>member
-1 MNRMYGVYI
+1 
-10 LLFFYIGRKNMKKY
+10 MKKY

-54 YERTEYFLT
+54 YERTECFLT

-346 PSETVGDYSGKA
+346 PSETTGDYSGKA
-358 GKICC
+358 GKVCC

-368 WTVNNLYIEEFNKQS
+368 WPTSGLYIEEFNKQS
-383 EDYYFEM
+383 ENYYFEM

-498 ERNSFL
+498 ESNSFL

-516 LEYSGNRIVDEETK
+516 LEYSGNRIVDEENK
-530 EIHVKEETFR
+530 EIHVKEDAFR

-550 TDQHKNFDPVMQYC
+550 TDKHKNFDPVMQYC

-574 LSEPSDYLYFNELFH
+574 LPEPSDYLYFNELFH

-635 YHNFFSWGMIMPV
+635 YHNFFFWGMIMPV
-648 IREEYELRK
+648 VREEYGLWK

-721 NIIREEAEAYFTG
+721 NIILEEAEAYFTG

>member
-1 MNRMYGVYI
+1 MSA
-10 LLFFYIGRKNMKKY
+10 LKTIGREILQMKKY

-39 CASGKKIYESEKMNA
+39 CASGKKIYEAEKMNA
-54 YERTEYFLT
+54 YERTECFLT

-72 ALESTDEKALYC
+72 ALDSTDEKALYC

-358 GKICC
+358 GKVCC

-368 WTVNNLYIEEFNKQS
+368 WPTSGLYIEEFNKQS
-383 EDYYFEM
+383 ENYYFEM

-431 DALYDLENYFAQS
+431 DVLYDLENYFAQS

-498 ERNSFL
+498 ESNSFL

-516 LEYSGNRIVDEETK
+516 LEYSGNRIVDEENK
-530 EIHVKEETFR
+530 KIHVKEDAFR

-550 TDQHKNFDPVMQYC
+550 TDKHKNFDPVMQYC

-597 GADGLIIGSREGL
+597 GADGLIIGEREGL

-635 YHNFFSWGMIMPV
+635 YHNFYFWGMIMPV
-648 IREEYELRK
+648 IKEEYGLWK

-721 NIIREEAEAYFTG
+721 NIILEEAEAYFTG

>member
-1 MNRMYGVYI
+1 MSA
-10 LLFFYIGRKNMKKY
+10 LKTIGREILQMKKY

-54 YERTEYFLT
+54 YERTECFLT

-72 ALESTDEKALYC
+72 ALDSTDEKALYC

-358 GKICC
+358 GKVCC

-368 WTVNNLYIEEFNKQS
+368 WPTSGLYIEEFNKQS
-383 EDYYFEM
+383 ENYYFEM

-498 ERNSFL
+498 ESNSFL

-516 LEYSGNRIVDEETK
+516 LEYSGNRIVDEENK
-530 EIHVKEETFR
+530 KIHVKEDAFR

-550 TDQHKNFDPVMQYC
+550 TDKHKNFDPVMQYC

-574 LSEPSDYLYFNELFH
+574 LPEPSDYLYFNELFH

-635 YHNFFSWGMIMPV
+635 YHNFFFWGMIMPV
-648 IREEYELRK
+648 VKEEYGLWK

-721 NIIREEAEAYFTG
+721 NIILEEAEAYFTG

>member
-1 MNRMYGVYI
+1 MYGVCI
-10 LLFFYIGRKNMKKY
+10 LLFFHIGRKMMKKY
-24 IMSIILCITAIGMSA
+24 IFTTVLCIATIWMSA

-54 YERTEYFLT
+54 YERMEYFPT
-63 MEYADTRID
+63 REYADTRIE
-72 ALESTDEKALYC
+72 ALDSTDEKALYC

-118 TAENYSPFYVPGGK
+118 TAENYSSFYVPGGK
-132 ILELDIDKNLY
+132 MLELDIDKNLY
-143 VLDEQRQLIT
+143 VLDEQRQVIT
-153 KVNLTELTFPNQASG
+153 KVNLTELTFPNQASE

-182 NYVYVNGQNNDGQGI
+182 NYVYVNGQNNDGRGI
-197 VLVLNL
+197 VLVLDM
-203 DLQGKAF
+203 DLQGKAA

-231 NKDGSLYGYKEERN
+231 NKDGSVYGYKEERN

-263 RGFCPGNAEYDYF
+263 KGFCPGNAEYDYF

-283 NEDSGIREDYL
+283 NEDNGIGKDYL
-294 IGVKGGRQEKIFD
+294 IGVKDGRQEKIFD
-307 FTAMGIADCY
+307 FTAMGIADFY
-317 VMNITPDTQEGFYVW
+317 IMSITPDTQEGFYIWV
-332 AIASEEKTVLYHFT
+332 IASEEEPVLYHFT

-472 DFTAFGYAYDKEID
+472 DFKAFGYAYDEKID
-486 FSDLMQ
+486 FSNLMQ
-492 YESLCG
+492 YENLCG
-498 ERNSFL
+498 KTKSFL
-504 PTQGAGEDLAFL
+504 STQGAGGDLAWL
-516 LEYSGNRIVDEETK
+516 LEYSGNRIVDEENK
-530 EIHVKEETFR
+530 KIHVKEDAFR

-550 TDQHKNFDPVMQYC
+550 TDKHKNFDPVMQYC

-589 KNAVFSNV
+589 KNAVFGNV
-597 GADGLIIGSREGL
+597 GADGLIIGEREGL

-635 YHNFFSWGMIMPV
+635 YHNFYFWGMIMPV
-648 IREEYELRK
+648 IKEEYGLWK

-734 NQDLDRTCDNMEN
+734 NQDLDRACDNMEN

>member
-1 MNRMYGVYI
+1 MYGVCI
-10 LLFFYIGRKNMKKY
+10 LLFFHIGRKMMKKY
-24 IMSIILCITAIGMSA
+24 IFTTVLCIATIWMSA
-39 CASGKKIYESEKMNA
+39 CASGKKTYESEKMNA

-63 MEYADTRID
+63 KEYDDTRIE
-72 ALESTDEKALYC
+72 ALGSTDEKALYC

-118 TAENYSPFYVPGGK
+118 TAENYSSFYVPGGK
-132 ILELDIDKNLY
+132 MLELDIDKNLY
-143 VLDEQRQLIT
+143 VLDEQRQVIT
-153 KVNLTELTFPNQASG
+153 KVNLTELTFPNQASE

-182 NYVYVNGQNNDGQGI
+182 NYVYVNGQNNDGRGI

-203 DLQGKAF
+203 DLQGKAA

-231 NKDGSLYGYKEERN
+231 NKDGSVYGYKEERN

-263 RGFCPGNAEYDYF
+263 KGFCPGNAEYDYF

-283 NEDSGIREDYL
+283 NEDNGIGKDYL
-294 IGVKGGRQEKIFD
+294 IGVKDGRQEKIFD
-307 FTAMGIADCY
+307 FTAMGIADFY
-317 VMNITPDTQEGFYVW
+317 IMSITPDTQEGFYIWV
-332 AIASEEKTVLYHFT
+332 IASEEEPVLYHFT

-472 DFTAFGYAYDKEID
+472 DFKAFGYAYDEKID
-486 FSDLMQ
+486 FSNLMQ
-492 YESLCG
+492 YENLCG
-498 ERNSFL
+498 KTKSFL
-504 PTQGAGEDLAFL
+504 STQGAGGDLAWL
-516 LEYSGNRIVDEETK
+516 LEYSGNRIVDEENK
-530 EIHVKEETFR
+530 KIHVKEDAFR

-635 YHNFFSWGMIMPV
+635 YHNFFFWGMIMPV
-648 IREEYELRK
+648 VREEYGLWK

-694 ISEEEAEAAV
+694 ISEKEAEAAV

-721 NIIREEAEAYFTG
+721 NIILEEAEAYFTG
-734 NQDLDRTCDNMEN
+734 NQDLDRACDNMEN

>member
-1 MNRMYGVYI
+1 MYGVYI

-54 YERTEYFLT
+54 YERTECFLT

-132 ILELDIDKNLY
+132 MLELDIDKNLY

-399 RDIAITHLFL
+399 RDIALTHLFL

-418 ILLDDIEDELIKN
+418 IVLGDIEDELIKN

-673 NRKHDFQI
+673 NRKYDFQI

-721 NIIREEAEAYFTG
+721 NIILEEAEAYFTG

>member
-1 MNRMYGVYI
+1 MYGVCI
-10 LLFFYIGRKNMKKY
+10 LLFFHIGRKMMKKY
-24 IMSIILCITAIGMSA
+24 IFTTVLCIATIWMSA

-54 YERTEYFLT
+54 YERTECFLT

-132 ILELDIDKNLY
+132 MLELDIDKNLY

-472 DFTAFGYAYDKEID
+472 DFKAFGYAYDEKID
-486 FSDLMQ
+486 FSNLMQ
-492 YESLCG
+492 YENLCG
-498 ERNSFL
+498 KTKSFL
-504 PTQGAGEDLAFL
+504 STQGAGGDLAWL
-516 LEYSGNRIVDEETK
+516 LEYSGNRIVDEENK
-530 EIHVKEETFR
+530 KIHVKEDAFR

-635 YHNFFSWGMIMPV
+635 YHNFYFWGMIMPV
-648 IREEYELRK
+648 IKEEYGLWK

-721 NIIREEAEAYFTG
+721 NIILEEAEAYFTG
-734 NQDLDRTCDNMEN
+734 NQDLDRACDNIEN

>member
-1 MNRMYGVYI
+1 MYGVCI
-10 LLFFYIGRKNMKKY
+10 LLFFHIGRKMMKKY
-24 IMSIILCITAIGMSA
+24 IFTTVLCIATIWMSA

-54 YERTEYFLT
+54 YERTEYFPT
-63 MEYADTRID
+63 REYADTRID
-72 ALESTDEKALYC
+72 ALNSTDEKALYC

-358 GKICC
+358 GKVCC

-368 WTVNNLYIEEFNKQS
+368 WPANNLYIEEFNKQS

-498 ERNSFL
+498 ESNSFL

-516 LEYSGNRIVDEETK
+516 LEYSGNRIVDEENK
-530 EIHVKEETFR
+530 EIHVKEDAFR

-550 TDQHKNFDPVMQYC
+550 TDKHKNFDPVMQYC

-574 LSEPSDYLYFNELFH
+574 LPEPSDYLYFNELFH

-597 GADGLIIGSREGL
+597 GAEGLIIGEREGL

-635 YHNFFSWGMIMPV
+635 YHNFYFWGMIMPV
-648 IREEYELRK
+648 IKEEYGLWK

-721 NIIREEAEAYFTG
+721 NIILEEAEAYFTG
-734 NQDLDRTCDNMEN
+734 NQDLDRACDNMEN

>member
-1 MNRMYGVYI
+1 MYGVCI
-10 LLFFYIGRKNMKKY
+10 LLFFHIGRKMMKKY
-24 IMSIILCITAIGMSA
+24 IFTTVLCIATIWMSA

-54 YERTEYFLT
+54 YERTEYFPT
-63 MEYADTRID
+63 REYADTRIE
-72 ALESTDEKALYC
+72 ALDSTDEKALYC

-118 TAENYSPFYVPGGK
+118 TAENYSSFYVPGGK
-132 ILELDIDKNLY
+132 MLELDIDKNLY
-143 VLDEQRQLIT
+143 VLDEQRQVIT
-153 KVNLTELTFPNQASG
+153 KVNLTELTFPNQASE

-182 NYVYVNGQNNDGQGI
+182 NYVYVNGQNNDGRGI

-203 DLQGKAF
+203 DLQGKAA

-231 NKDGSLYGYKEERN
+231 NKDGSVYGYKEERN

-263 RGFCPGNAEYDYF
+263 KGFCPGNAEYDYF

-283 NEDSGIREDYL
+283 NEDNGIGKDYL
-294 IGVKGGRQEKIFD
+294 IGVKDGRQEKIFD
-307 FTAMGIADCY
+307 FTAMGIADFY
-317 VMNITPDTQEGFYVW
+317 IMSITPDTQEGFYIWV
-332 AIASEEKTVLYHFT
+332 IASEEEPVLYHFT

-472 DFTAFGYAYDKEID
+472 DFKAFGYAYDEKID
-486 FSDLMQ
+486 FSNLMQ
-492 YESLCG
+492 YENLCG
-498 ERNSFL
+498 ESNSFL
-504 PTQGAGEDLAFL
+504 STQGAGVDLAWL
-516 LEYSGNRIVDEETK
+516 LEYSGNRIVDEENK
-530 EIHVKEETFR
+530 EIHVKEDAFR

-550 TDQHKNFDPVMQYC
+550 TDKHKNFDPVMQYC

-574 LSEPSDYLYFNELFH
+574 LPEPSDYLYFNELFH
-589 KNAVFSNV
+589 KNAVFGNV
-597 GADGLIIGSREGL
+597 GAEGLIIGEREGL

-635 YHNFFSWGMIMPV
+635 YHNFFFWGMIMPV
-648 IREEYELRK
+648 IKEEYGLWK

-721 NIIREEAEAYFTG
+721 NIILEEAEAYFTG
-734 NQDLDRTCDNMEN
+734 NQDLDRACDNIEN

>member
-1 MNRMYGVYI
+1 
-10 LLFFYIGRKNMKKY
+10 MKKY
-24 IMSIILCITAIGMSA
+24 ISVIMLCVVSILLSA
-39 CASGKKIYESEKMNA
+39 CSVERIYESEKMNA
-54 YERTEYFLT
+54 YERTEYFPT
-63 MEYADTRID
+63 REYADTRIE
-72 ALESTDEKALYC
+72 ALDSTDEKALYC
-84 ESRFEDIDGI
+84 ESRFEDIDGT

-118 TAENYSPFYVPGGK
+118 TAENYSSFYVPGGK
-132 ILELDIDKNLY
+132 MLELDIDKNLY
-143 VLDEQRQLIT
+143 VLDQQRQIIT

-168 KSSINYIFDIKSDG
+168 KSGINYIFDIKSDG
-182 NYVYVNGQNNDGQGI
+182 DYVYVNGQNNDGRGI
-197 VLVLNL
+197 VLVLDM
-203 DLQGKAF
+203 DLQGKAA

-231 NKDGSLYGYKEERN
+231 NKDGSVYGYKEERN

-283 NEDSGIREDYL
+283 NEDNGIGKDYL
-294 IGVKGGRQEKIFD
+294 IGVKDGRQEKIFD
-307 FTAMGIADCY
+307 FTAMGIADFY
-317 VMNITPDTQEGFYVW
+317 IMNITPDTQEGFYIWV
-332 AIASEEKTVLYHFT
+332 IASEEEPVLYHFT

-418 ILLDDIEDELIKN
+418 IVLGGIEDELIKN
-431 DALYDLENYFAQS
+431 DVLYDLENYFAQS

-516 LEYSGNRIVDEETK
+516 LEYSGNRIVDEENK

-589 KNAVFSNV
+589 KNVVFSNV

-673 NRKHDFQI
+673 NRKYDFQI

-694 ISEEEAEAAV
+694 ISEDEAEAAV

-734 NQDLDRTCDNMEN
+734 NQDLDRACDNMEN

>member
-1 MNRMYGVYI
+1 
-10 LLFFYIGRKNMKKY
+10 MKKY
-24 IMSIILCITAIGMSA
+24 IMSIILCITAIWMSA
-39 CASGKKIYESEKMNA
+39 CSSGKKIYESEKMNA
-54 YERTEYFLT
+54 YERTECFLT
-63 MEYADTRID
+63 REYDDTRID
-72 ALESTDEKALYC
+72 ALDSTDEKALYC

-118 TAENYSPFYVPGGK
+118 TAENYSSFYVPGGK
-132 ILELDIDKNLY
+132 MLELDIDKNLY
-143 VLDEQRQLIT
+143 VLDEQRQVIT
-153 KVNLTELTFPNQASG
+153 KVNLTELTFPNQASE

-182 NYVYVNGQNNDGQGI
+182 NYVYVNGKNTANQGI
-197 VLVLNL
+197 VLVLDM
-203 DLQGKAF
+203 DLQGKAI
-210 FLADSGWTLVP
+210 FLADGGWTLVP

-231 NKDGSLYGYKEERN
+231 NKDGSVYGYKEERN

-263 RGFCPGNAEYDYF
+263 RGFCPGNTEYDYF
-276 YYTNGYK
+276 YYTKGYK
-283 NEDSGIREDYL
+283 NEDSGIGKDYL
-294 IGVKGGRQEKIFD
+294 IGVKDGRQEKIFD
-307 FTAMGIADCY
+307 FTAMGIADFY
-317 VMNITPDTQEGFYVW
+317 IMSITPDTQEGFYIWV
-332 AIASEEKTVLYHFT
+332 IASEEEPVLYHFT
-346 PSETVGDYSGKA
+346 PSETIGDYSGKA

-368 WTVNNLYIEEFNKQS
+368 WTANNLHIEEFNEQS

-399 RDIAITHLFL
+399 RDIALTHLFL

-418 ILLDDIEDELIKN
+418 IVLGGIEDELIKN

-444 KVVSKDR
+444 KVVSKER

-472 DFTAFGYAYDKEID
+472 DFKAFGYAYDKEID

-498 ERNSFL
+498 ESNSFL
-504 PTQGAGEDLAFL
+504 STQGAGVDLAWL
-516 LEYSGNRIVDEETK
+516 LEYSGNRIVDEENK
-530 EIHVKEETFR
+530 EIHVKEEAFR

-574 LSEPSDYLYFNELFH
+574 LSEPSDYLYFNELFY

-673 NRKHDFQI
+673 NRKYDFQI

-694 ISEEEAEAAV
+694 ISEDEAEAAV

-734 NQDLDRTCDNMEN
+734 NQDLDRACDNMEN